1 MATKESWVKRHRKD
15 LFLLLAII
23 TGLVIAVMGW
33 HWTDTAETRFWQDT
47 WVILAV
53 ACEIVWIVGWFIL
66 NARDK
71 ARRK

>member
-53 ACEIVWIVGWFIL
+53 ICLVGWVSAWAYFW
-66 NARDK
+66 NKDK
-71 ARRK
+71 HRRL